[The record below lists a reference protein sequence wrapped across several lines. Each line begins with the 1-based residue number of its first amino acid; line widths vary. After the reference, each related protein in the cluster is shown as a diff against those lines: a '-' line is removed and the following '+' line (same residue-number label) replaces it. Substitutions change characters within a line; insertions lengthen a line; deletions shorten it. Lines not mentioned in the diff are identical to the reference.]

1 MSDQELS
8 PIDPNFES
16 RVRTSFERQPFMSLI
31 GAELV
36 SVEAGRVVVEIPVR
50 PELTQQHGYIHAG
63 VTTTIAD
70 VAGGYAAS
78 TLYLAESSVLTVEMK
93 INLMAPAGGTRL
105 RAVGRVLRAGRRISS
120 TEADVFA
127 LYPDGREE
135 ICAKMLQT
143 MTQVRSRIEKA

>member
-1 MSDQELS
+1 MSDQKFDPS
-8 PIDPNFES
+8 DPNFES
-16 RVRTSFERQPFMSLI
+16 RVRASFERQPFMNLI
-31 GAELV
+31 GAELI
-36 SVEAGRVVVEIPVR
+36 SVAAGLIVVELPVR
-50 PELTQQHGYIHAG
+50 ADLTQQHGYVHAG

-78 TLYLAESSVLTVEMK
+78 SLYPADSGVLTVEMK
-93 INLMAPAGGTRL
+93 INLIAPAGGERL

-120 TEADVFA
+120 TEAEVFS

-143 MTQVRSRIEKA
+143 MTQVRSRTETS